1 MATITVPELNLAYS
15 HAWSPYQK
23 DLYAQLPLTLEKYD
37 VIRRK
42 PMSNWKKMFKT
53 ISSWEANAGAEQKL
67 VIAEPSPIKRQHAFG
82 DDFFGQPTIDRPQ
95 VGERLVPKVIKQH
108 AFQAGPFQWT
118 SSFKDFIVGKVK
130 ENYSMLVRDQEYFG
144 LLFLRSFMLHQ
155 SPHILFCNATGGAG
169 IPAGGFDDGAPIGLG
184 NETGTSGKTND
195 YLKAGAKLMGSSGI
209 LSISNLQYALD
220 ILSNDL
226 GAQPYQ
232 SGSAKDDMSLND
244 KYMLLCS
251 GEAYSQLVND
261 PYYRENRPESEDPMR
276 DGFRGPICGGRIM
289 ASFHD
294 LPLRFSVA
302 TAQNGALT
310 WPEPETVVVS
320 SGADNYGQ
328 TIRNP
333 AYAKADY
340 EIAFLC
346 GQSGYGTVGTGAP
359 PAEFRQAGMEW
370 NGAPKL
376 ITDFL
381 IPSDSAPGGVQ
392 TNFEKKWLMWWASAT
407 YGACKVDGRQVLPI
421 VFKRTRGLR
430 SILR

>member
-1 MATITVPELNLAYS
+1 MATITLPALNLAYA
-15 HAWSPYQK
+15 HAWEPYQK
-23 DLYAQLPLTLEKYD
+23 DLYQQLPLALEKYD
-37 VIRRK
+37 QTFRK
-42 PMSNWKKMFKT
+42 PMANWKKMFKT
-53 ISSWEANAGAEQKL
+53 FSWEPNAGLEQKL
-67 VIAEPSPIKRQHAFG
+67 VIAEPSPIQRQHAFG
-82 DDFFGQPTIDRPQ
+82 DDFFGQPTIDRPLL
-95 VGERLVPKVIKQH
+95 GERVTPKKIYQK

-118 SSFKDFIVGKVK
+118 SSYKDFVLGKVK
-130 ENYSMLVRDQEYFG
+130 DHYKMLVRDQEYFS

-155 SPHILFCNATGGAG
+155 SPQILFANAAAGGG
-169 IPAGGFDDGAPIGLG
+169 IPAGGFDDGCPLGDG
-184 NETGTSGKTND
+184 NEAGTSGKTDD
-195 YLKAGAKLMGSSGI
+195 YLKMGAKLMTSSGNM
-209 LSISNLQYALD
+209 SISNLQYALD

-232 SGSAKDDMSLND
+232 SGSAKDDTSMND
-244 KYMLLCS
+244 KFLLLTS
-251 GEAYSQLVND
+251 GEAYSQLIND

-276 DGFRGPICGGRIM
+276 QGFRGPICGGRVM

-310 WPEPETVVVS
+310 WPTPEITVVTP
-320 SGADNYGQ
+320 GAHNYGQ

-346 GQSGYGTVGTGAP
+346 GQSGYGQVSTGAP

-381 IPSDSAPGGVQ
+381 IPQSGAPGDVQ
-392 TNFEKKWLMWWASAT
+392 FNFEKKWVMWWANAT
-407 YGACKVDGRQVLPI
+407 FGAVKVDGRQVLPI